1 MADSDN
7 TTPLSFV
14 TRRLLMTQI
23 VTMAG
28 LGPFGAR
35 ARENIAI
42 KSRQDDPA
50 LRLCESWH
58 EIHRSTLELC
68 RQQQQL
74 ETYLVKAI
82 GFPCAKMQLP
92 GGGEKTV
99 HSVESLDELYSP
111 ESEVAL
117 DRVLADLAAHQA
129 RWDAADAEIGF
140 SRTDE
145 LIRRSEATE
154 QALLDDL
161 PLSQACSVEG
171 VLAKLLVILRY
182 GEHWED
188 PDDFPWRH
196 IRSVLDDLARHHH
209 IDPASIVASRANEG
223 KERKRTR
230 WPTGDFAVTAIAR
243 CVLWRPVTK
252 TT

>member
-1 MADSDN
+1 MADSDHS
-7 TTPLSFV
+7 TTLSSV

-23 VTMAG
+23 VAAG
-28 LGPFGAR
+28 GLLPFGAR
-35 ARENIAI
+35 AREDISI
-42 KSRQDDPA
+42 KGQHDDPA

-58 EIHRSTLELC
+58 EVHRSTLALC
-68 RQQQQL
+68 RKQQQL

-99 HSVESLDELYSP
+99 HSPESLDELYSP
-111 ESEVAL
+111 ENEVAW
-117 DRVLADLAAHQA
+117 RRALADLAAHQA

-145 LIRRSEATE
+145 LIQRSKAAE

-161 PLSQACSVEG
+161 PLTPACSVEG
-171 VLAKLLVILRY
+171 VLAKLFVILCY

-188 PDDFPWRH
+188 SDDFPWRH
-196 IRSVLDDLARHHH
+196 VRSALDDLARYHH
-209 IDPASIVASRANEG
+209 IDPTTILASCAQGRHQ
-223 KERKRTR
+223 ERKGSAGASEIS
-230 WPTGDFAVTAIAR
+230 P
-243 CVLWRPVTK
+243 
-252 TT
+252 

>member
-14 TRRLLMTQI
+14 TRRLLMMQI
-23 VTMAG
+23 VIAAG

-35 ARENIAI
+35 ARENISI
-42 KSRQDDPA
+42 KGRPDDPA

-58 EIHRSTLELC
+58 EVHRSTLVLC

-92 GGGEKTV
+92 AGGEKTA

-111 ESEVAL
+111 DNEAAWG
-117 DRVLADLAAHQA
+117 RAFADLAAHQA
-129 RWDAADAEIGF
+129 RWDAADVEIGF

-145 LIRRSEATE
+145 LIQRSEAAE

-161 PLSQACSVEG
+161 PLTPACSVGG
-171 VLAKLLVILRY
+171 VLAKLLVILSY
-182 GEHWED
+182 GEHWEN
-188 PDDFPWRH
+188 PAEFPWPH
-196 IRSVLDDLARHHH
+196 VRSVLDDLARYHR
-209 IDPASIVASRANEG
+209 IDPRTIVASSAQGRHQECKGSADVSG
-223 KERKRTR
+223 IS
-230 WPTGDFAVTAIAR
+230 P
-243 CVLWRPVTK
+243 
-252 TT
+252 

>member
-7 TTPLSFV
+7 TTPLPSV
-14 TRRLLMTQI
+14 TRRLLMTQL
-23 VTMAG
+23 VAVAG
-28 LGPFGAR
+28 LWPFGAR
-35 ARENIAI
+35 ARQNTSI
-42 KSRQDDPA
+42 KGLQDDPA

-58 EIHRSTLELC
+58 EVHRSTLVLC

-92 GGGEKTV
+92 GGGEKTA

-111 ESEVAL
+111 ENEVAWG
-117 DRVLADLAAHQA
+117 RASSELAAHQA

-145 LIRRSEATE
+145 LIQRSEASE

-161 PLSQACSVEG
+161 PLTPACSVEG

-188 PDDFPWRH
+188 SDDFPWRH
-196 IRSVLDDLARHHH
+196 IRSVVDDLARYHHM
-209 IDPASIVASRANEG
+209 DPTTIVASCAQGRHQ
-223 KERKRTR
+223 ERKGSAGVSESS
-230 WPTGDFAVTAIAR
+230 P
-243 CVLWRPVTK
+243 
-252 TT
+252 

>member
-23 VTMAG
+23 VTVAG
-28 LGPFGAR
+28 LWPFGAG
-35 ARENIAI
+35 ARENISV
-42 KSRQDDPA
+42 KGRQDDPA
-50 LRLCESWH
+50 LRLCENWH
-58 EIHRSTLELC
+58 EVHRSTLELC

-99 HSVESLDELYSP
+99 HSVESLDEFYSP
-111 ESEVAL
+111 EYEVAWGRAFSEL
-117 DRVLADLAAHQA
+117 EAHQT

-145 LIRRSEATE
+145 LIQRSEAAE
-154 QALLDDL
+154 RALLDDL
-161 PLSQACSVEG
+161 PLFPACSVEG
-171 VLAKLLVILRY
+171 VLAKLSVILRY

-188 PDDFPWRH
+188 PDDFPWYH
-196 IRSVLDDLARHHH
+196 IRSVLDDLARYHH
-209 IDPASIVASRANEG
+209 IDPVTILGSRAQRSIGVQRDALAN
-223 KERKRTR
+223 R
-230 WPTGDFAVTAIAR
+230 
-243 CVLWRPVTK
+243 
-252 TT
+252 

>member
-14 TRRLLMTQI
+14 TRRLLMTQL
-23 VTMAG
+23 VAVAG
-28 LGPFGAR
+28 LWPFGAR
-35 ARENIAI
+35 AREPISI
-42 KSRQDDPA
+42 KGRQEDPA
-50 LRLCESWH
+50 LRLCDSWH
-58 EIHRSTLELC
+58 EVHRSTLVLC

-74 ETYLVKAI
+74 ETYLVEAI

-111 ESEVAL
+111 ENEVAWV
-117 DRVLADLAAHQA
+117 RAFSELAAHQA
-129 RWDAADAEIGF
+129 HWDATDAEIGF

-145 LIRRSEATE
+145 LIQRSEAAE

-161 PLSQACSVEG
+161 PLTPACSVEG

-182 GEHWED
+182 GEHWEGS
-188 PDDFPWRH
+188 DDFPWRH
-196 IRSVLDDLARHHH
+196 IRSVVNDLARYHH
-209 IDPASIVASRANEG
+209 IDPTTIIASCAQRRHQECKGSA
-223 KERKRTR
+223 
-230 WPTGDFAVTAIAR
+230 
-243 CVLWRPVTK
+243 CVSGISP
-252 TT
+252 

>member
-14 TRRLLMTQI
+14 TRRRLMTQI
-23 VTMAG
+23 VSVAG
-28 LGPFGAR
+28 LWPFGAR
-35 ARENIAI
+35 AREDISI
-42 KSRQDDPA
+42 KGRQDDPA

-58 EIHRSTLELC
+58 EAHSSTLALC
-68 RQQQQL
+68 QKQQQL
-74 ETYLVKAI
+74 ETYLVKVI
-82 GFPCAKMQLP
+82 GFPCAKMQLA

-111 ESEVAL
+111 ENEVAWGRAFSEL
-117 DRVLADLAAHQA
+117 EAHQA

-145 LIRRSEATE
+145 LIQRAEAAE
-154 QALLDDL
+154 QALMDDL
-161 PLSQACSVEG
+161 PLTPACSVEG

-188 PDDFPWRH
+188 SDEFPWRH
-196 IRSVLDDLARHHH
+196 IRSVLDDLARYHH
-209 IDPASIVASRANEG
+209 IDPTTIIASCAQGRHQECKGSAGVSGIS
-223 KERKRTR
+223 
-230 WPTGDFAVTAIAR
+230 P
-243 CVLWRPVTK
+243 
-252 TT
+252 